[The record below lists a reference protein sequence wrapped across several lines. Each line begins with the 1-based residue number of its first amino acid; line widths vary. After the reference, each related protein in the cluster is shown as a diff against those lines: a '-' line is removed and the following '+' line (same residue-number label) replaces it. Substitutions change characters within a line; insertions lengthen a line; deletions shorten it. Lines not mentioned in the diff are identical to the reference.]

1 VEDARSLGPLEGRE
15 LFATSGHKLG
25 TIESVYVDSETG
37 APAFAVVAT
46 GMFGTIRRYVPLRH
60 VGCVDDELVVPHS
73 RDKVRVAPCP
83 EREGRLTQSG
93 EADLYAYYGLPY
105 QPISGA
111 VRLQCSGP
119 EERVTGPAAGHAAR

>member
-25 TIESVYVDSETG
+25 TILQVFVDSETDE
-37 APAFAVVAT
+37 PAFAVVT
-46 GMFGTIRRYVPLRH
+46 SGMFGTIRRYVPLRH
-60 VGCVDDELVVPHS
+60 IGCSDDELVVPHS

-93 EADLYAYYGLPY
+93 EADLYAYYGLRY
-105 QPISGA
+105 TPIPGRT
-111 VRLQCSGP
+111 RLRCPGG
-119 EERVTGPAAGHAAR
+119 ERATPGRAAR